1 MAFRALPRELRVREK
16 GIHVCFVVEGQDGRS
31 PRDPPSVAPPLS
43 SSSSDLTGTNASL
56 ALLSMAIK
64 TSIMYHVTASGK
76 ITLEGRG
83 E

>member
-16 GIHVCFVVEGQDGRS
+16 GIHVCFVVEGQDGRA
-31 PRDPPSVAPPLS
+31 PPSVAPPLS
-43 SSSSDLTGTNASL
+43 SSSSDLTATNASL